1 MIGTTVAPLG
11 KPKGAFSCFD
21 QQKGDIMNEYH
32 VFFGYDNYRTIY
44 AESLDAILEIHPNT
58 EAVCLVVRS
67 EGKITSTDFI
77 YVK

>member
-1 MIGTTVAPLG
+1 
-11 KPKGAFSCFD
+11 
-21 QQKGDIMNEYH
+21 MNEYH

-77 YVK
+77 YVKWPS